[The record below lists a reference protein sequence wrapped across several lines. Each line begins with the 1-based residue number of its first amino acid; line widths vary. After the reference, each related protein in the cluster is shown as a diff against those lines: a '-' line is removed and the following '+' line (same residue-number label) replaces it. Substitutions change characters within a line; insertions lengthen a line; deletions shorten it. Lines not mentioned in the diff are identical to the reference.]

1 MQDGATAG
9 TGHRPGARPLIV
21 AHRGAWG
28 VAPQN
33 SLEAFERAIAL
44 GCDGIEVDV
53 RRTVDGR
60 FVIVHDARVAGR
72 SVGRLR
78 HQQLQDRMKAGQA
91 PLLEEVLELVAGRIR
106 VDLELKDDDH
116 VDQAMALVRRRL
128 DPDQYVVTSFRDDV
142 LAAVRRSAPG
152 ARIGLLIGPRLR
164 VRELEHR
171 VRIARASF
179 VAPHVALARRGMLR
193 WAAQR
198 DLPVWLWTVNDAR
211 ALRTLSADDRVS
223 ALITDRPERA
233 LRNARHLE
241 ELDEQQ
247 R

>member
-1 MQDGATAG
+1 MPGGAPVN
-9 TGHRPGARPLIV
+9 GHRPTARPLIV

-28 VAPQN
+28 AAPQN

-53 RRTVDGR
+53 RRTADGR

-72 SVGRLR
+72 PVGKLR
-78 HQQLQDRMKAGQA
+78 HQQLRDRMKAGQA

-106 VDLELKDDDH
+106 VDLELKEDDS
-116 VDQAMALVRRRL
+116 VEQAMALVRRRL
-128 DPDQYVVTSFRDDV
+128 DPGEYVVTSFRDGT
-142 LAAVRRSAPG
+142 LAAVRRSAPE

-171 VRIARASF
+171 VGVAGANF

-193 WAAQR
+193 WAAR
-198 DLPVWLWTVNDAR
+198 HDLPVWLWTVNDAR

-233 LRNARHLE
+233 LSSARLVDG
-241 ELDEQQ
+241 LDEHP